1 VADNIVKP
9 EFDESAANGGNPL
22 EVDVNAQFAG
32 FEFHAVYLAICAYLV
47 WMIIPGLA
55 LLYGGLARRK
65 SALAMLYQGFAVI
78 GVSIEIVQDMVEQES
93 DIF

>member
-1 VADNIVKP
+1 MSAP
-9 EFDESAANGGNPL
+9 EFDPTIPNGGNPQ
-22 EVDVNAQFAG
+22 EVDVNAQFVG

-78 GVSIEIVQDMVEQES
+78 GVSLLKH
-93 DIF
+93 